1 LRRFIP
7 RLVLSLIALL
17 AFLTFVVSALN
28 VVGCC
33 AIDCEKH
40 PEACE
45 ANERRQSAA
54 ALTATGAAFVLAAA
68 TIGLVKLR
76 RRMD

>member
-1 LRRFIP
+1 MVAILA
-7 RLVLSLIALL
+7 LV
-17 AFLTFVVSALN
+17 TFVVSALN
-28 VVGCC
+28 AIACC

-54 ALTATGAAFVLAAA
+54 ALTATGAALVLAAA
-68 TIGLVKLR
+68 TVGVVKLR
-76 RRMD
+76 RPPV